1 LEIVVMDR
9 SVEVVEHPGEVRL
22 RLRAESFGALAV
34 VAGRALAELELRR
47 VPGEGAGAWREVAVT
62 GRDAEALLVNWLNEL
77 IYLAETE
84 RWMGVEYTMVG
95 ATDTTLRMRVRG
107 ITVERAPSCVK
118 AATFHGLHV
127 VPVPGGLEADIVL
140 DV

>member
-1 LEIVVMDR
+1 MFETDR
-9 SVEVVEHPGEVRL
+9 ELPSGLNIELSIAWPVLLHNVAPL
-22 RLRAESFGALAV
+22 QLV
-34 VAGRALAELELRR
+34 VAGR
-47 VPGEGAGAWREVAVT
+47 
-62 GRDAEALLVNWLNEL
+62 DAESLLVNWLNEL

-84 RWMGVEYTMVG
+84 RWMGVEYTVME
-95 ATDTTLRMRVRG
+95 ATNTGLRMRVRG
-107 ITVERAPSCVK
+107 ITVETAPSCVK